1 MSPSSISSFAIG
13 FCIRFNRAGQACHA
27 RAAPGSVGGGAGMA
41 NRQARGS
48 KGKTALMAIAGASD
62 GFSARLAAFYAA
74 LFVFAGIV
82 MPFFPVWLEAKGLD
96 SRATGVVLAVP
107 MLMRLVSVPLIARR
121 ADRRS
126 AFRAA
131 LIATSI
137 GSVLA

>member
-1 MSPSSISSFAIG
+1 
-13 FCIRFNRAGQACHA
+13 
-27 RAAPGSVGGGAGMA
+27 
-41 NRQARGS
+41 
-48 KGKTALMAIAGASD
+48 MAIAGASD
-62 GFSARLAAFYAA
+62 GFSARLAAYYAA

-107 MLMRLVSVPLIARR
+107 MLMRLVSVPLLARL

-131 LIATSI
+131 LIAASI
-137 GSVLA
+137 GSVLAYLVLSQVAGFVPILLAVALASPPACR